1 LALKIGIVGLPNVGK
16 STLFNALT
24 KSHAAQAAN
33 YPFCTIDPNIG
44 IVEIPDER
52 IEKLSQLYTSQKIIP
67 TAIEFVDIAGLVA
80 GASKGEGLGNK
91 FLSHVREVDAIA
103 HVVRD
108 FVNPDIQHVSATPDA
123 ASDVETIETEL
134 ILSDLGVI
142 EKHLANAER
151 KSKSG
156 DKQAL
161 REIEIIKKIKTALEN
176 EKPAISVE
184 ITDIDE
190 KKFVRDL
197 QLLTSKPMI
206 YAVNVAEGDLANFD
220 VEAFRKKVNL
230 SPEANIVGVSAQ
242 IESELVGLDA
252 EEAGI
257 FLADLGLKESSLN
270 MLIREAYAALGL
282 ITFLTAGEK
291 EVRAWTINIGDKAPQ
306 AAGVIHTDFE
316 KGFIRAE
323 IIPWGKLV
331 EAGSEAAAR
340 EKGWLRS
347 EGKEYIM
354 QDGDVCEFKFNV

>member
-44 IVEIPDER
+44 IVEVPDER
-52 IEKLSQLYTSQKIIP
+52 ISQLSKLYTSQKIIP

-91 FLSHVREVDAIA
+91 FLAHIREVDAIA

-108 FVNPDIQHVSATPDA
+108 FVNPDIQHVSANPDA
-123 ASDVETIETEL
+123 ASDIETIETEL
-134 ILSDLGVI
+134 ILADLAAV
-142 EKHLANAER
+142 EKHLGNAE
-151 KSKSG
+151 KQTKSG
-156 DKQAL
+156 DKKAI
-161 REIEIIKKIKTALEN
+161 RAVEIIKQIKEALEN

-184 ITDIDE
+184 ITDPDE
-190 KKFVRDL
+190 KKIVSDM
-197 QLLTSKPMI
+197 QLLTSKPMV
-206 YAVNVAEGDLANFD
+206 YAVNVAEKDLASFD
-220 VEAFRKKVNL
+220 TEAFRKKTNL
-230 SPEANIVGVSAQ
+230 SSEANIVGVSAQ
-242 IESELVGLDA
+242 IESELVGLS
-252 EEAGI
+252 EEETEI
-257 FLADLGLKESSLN
+257 FLTDLGLKESSLN
-270 MLIREAYAALGL
+270 ALIREAYKALGL

-306 AAGVIHTDFE
+306 AAGKIHTDFE

-323 IIPWGKLV
+323 IIPWQKLV

-347 EGKEYIM
+347 EGKEYVM
-354 QDGDVCEFKFNV
+354 QDGDVCEFRFNV